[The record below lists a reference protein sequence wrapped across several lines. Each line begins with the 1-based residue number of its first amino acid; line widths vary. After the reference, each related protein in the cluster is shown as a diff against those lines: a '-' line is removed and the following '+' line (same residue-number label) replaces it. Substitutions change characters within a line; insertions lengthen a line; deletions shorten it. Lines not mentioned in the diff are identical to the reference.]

1 MCGILVSEEH
11 TKKMASERSTQEREI
26 ADMKAEATQQVA
38 AMRKSANEE
47 ITKLK
52 SDSNDQIEAALAE
65 AKRSSPTCASK
76 CPR

>member
-1 MCGILVSEEH
+1 
-11 TKKMASERSTQEREI
+11 
-26 ADMKAEATQQVA
+26 MKAEATQQVA

-65 AKRSSPTCASK
+65 PTRSSPTCASK